1 MRAPPGPRWLRW
13 LLIASASLSA
23 IALFLLATA
32 SSNTAL
38 FAQGYDNL
46 LVLNGVLV
54 TLLMLVVGWQL
65 WQLRRNLKSGVF
77 GSRLALRLVLLFAL
91 VAILPGALVYAV
103 SVQFIGRS
111 IESWFDVRVDR
122 ALEGGLALGQKTLDY
137 LLKDSVNKATQMAVS
152 IGETPGSLAGALA
165 RAAEQMNV
173 YEAAVFSPS
182 GAVLAVA
189 GTGGARTTPEPP
201 PAAALRLA
209 RLQQAYS
216 KIEQGADGG
225 LVLRVVVPV
234 NTEALASQR
243 LLQIIEPVPKTL
255 AQDAERV
262 QAGVRDYQEISFSRA
277 ALKRLYALTL
287 TLTLLLALTSA
298 LGLAVV
304 LSERFAAPLGLLAE
318 GTRAVAQGDFT
329 RRQPVVSRDELGV
342 LTESFNTMTAQLAEA
357 QGREQESRRAIE
369 TTRAYLES
377 VLGNLSAGVLV
388 FDDAHRLRMVNPSAA
403 VILQQPVADLIGM
416 PLAEWGKRLPALA
429 PMAELVAEGFR
440 ASEDRQWQREAQLT
454 VANLSRTLLMRGTRL
469 TVIGEGPPRAD
480 DRAPSGGS
488 ERSERGGTFIGEGPP
503 RADDRAPSGRSERS
517 ERGGSFATAGGGDV
531 VVFDDVSELVQAQ
544 RDAAWAEVARRL
556 AHEIKN
562 PLTPIQLSAERLAMK
577 LGNKL
582 DGADAD
588 ALRRGTQTIVS
599 QVTAMKHMVDDF
611 AIYARSPRPGQMQSV
626 DLVGLLQDVLALY
639 DSLAPHVALS
649 LPDMPLHIQGE
660 PTRLRQVFHNLI
672 SNAVDAQA
680 DVAHPRI
687 AIALADT
694 QGEATLTVEDG
705 GPGFAE
711 DVLARAFEPYVTT
724 KSKGT
729 GLGLAI
735 VKKIVDEHGGRIAI
749 GNAPGGGARVTI
761 AFPHR
766 ATGVKPAAAA

>member
-1 MRAPPGPRWLRW
+1 MKTLPGTRWIRW

-32 SSNTAL
+32 TSNTAL

-46 LVLNGVLV
+46 LILNGVLV

-65 WQLRRNLKSGVF
+65 WHLRRNLKAGIF

-91 VAILPGALVYAV
+91 VAILPGVLVYAV

-137 LLKDSVNKATQMAVS
+137 LLKDSVNKANQMAVA
-152 IGETPGSLAGALA
+152 IAENPGNLAGALS

-173 YEAAVFSPS
+173 YEAAVFSPA

-189 GTGGARTTPEPP
+189 GTGGARTTPQSPP
-201 PAAALRLA
+201 LPALRLA

-216 KIEQGADGG
+216 KIDQAPDGG

-234 NTEALASQR
+234 NTEDALNSLK
-243 LLQIIEPVPKTL
+243 LLQIVEPVPKSL

-262 QAGVRDYQEISFSRA
+262 QAGVRDYQELSFSRA

-329 RRQPVVSRDELGV
+329 RRQPVVSKDELGV

-357 QGREQESRRAIE
+357 QGCEQESRRAIE

-388 FDDAHRLRMVNPSAA
+388 FDEEHRLRMVNPSAA
-403 VILQQPVADLIGM
+403 VILQQPVADLIGL
-416 PLAEWGKRLPALA
+416 PLADWGKHLPALA
-429 PMAELVAEGFR
+429 PLAELVAEDFR
-440 ASEDRQWQREAQLT
+440 GSHDRRWQREAQLT

-469 TVIGEGPPRAD
+469 P
-480 DRAPSGGS
+480 
-488 ERSERGGTFIGEGPP
+488 GTT
-503 RADDRAPSGRSERS
+503 
-517 ERGGSFATAGGGDV
+517 TAGGYV

-562 PLTPIQLSAERLAMK
+562 PLTPIQLSAERLVVK
-577 LGNKL
+577 LGGRL
-582 DGADAD
+582 EGADAE

-599 QVTAMKHMVDDF
+599 QVAAMKHMVDDF
-611 AIYARSPRPGQMQSV
+611 AIYARQPRPGQLQAV
-626 DLVGLLQDVLALY
+626 DLGALLLDVLALY
-639 DSLAPHVALS
+639 DNLRPQVVLS
-649 LPDMPLHIQGE
+649 LPEAPVLIQGE

-672 SNAVDAQA
+672 QNAVDAQA
-680 DVAHPRI
+680 DVAEPRFE
-687 AIALADT
+687 IALASDAH
-694 QGEATLTVEDG
+694 EARLSFTDR

-711 DVLARAFEPYVTT
+711 DVIARAFEPYVTT
-724 KSKGT
+724 KAKGT

-735 VKKIVDEHGGRIAI
+735 VKKIVDEHGGRVALE
-749 GNAPGGGARVTI
+749 NAAPQGARVTLI
-761 AFPHR
+761 F
-766 ATGVKPAAAA
+766 PAAALRSAAA

>member
-298 LGLAVV
+298 LGL
-304 LSERFAAPLGLLAE
+304 LAE

-488 ERSERGGTFIGEGPP
+488 ERSERGG
-503 RADDRAPSGRSERS
+503 
-517 ERGGSFATAGGGDV
+517 SFATTGGGDV